1 MRKLDWVIIIIILET
16 CGVENRAVSLPPP
29 PKNRKNIFFFFAKGR
44 QSCSCEPCKIC
55 TFKSENY
62 IDGGGK
68 KKKKSSCCKIIVF
81 SFFYFFLL
89 YYLSN
94 FSIYFNRK

>member
-29 PKNRKNIFFFFAKGR
+29 PKNRKNIFFFLLKGDNPVLASHVKFVHLS
-44 QSCSCEPCKIC
+44 QKTTLMEG
-55 TFKSENY
+55 E
-62 IDGGGK
+62 